1 MAWLTPSR
9 VVKGKETSCGGVQGA
24 FFMGIAWARPR
35 GGYRTASVAT
45 RLTIGVSALT
55 LLLAGAF
62 LLSLTVGPVNIPLS
76 HVAGVILAP
85 FGVDV
90 FEYTRTERL
99 VIEQLRLPRII
110 EGALVGGALGVAG
123 ATMQGLFRNPM
134 ADPGI
139 IGVSAGGAVGA
150 VAAIAFG
157 LDGLFL
163 LSLPLFAFL
172 GAMTAMALV
181 YFIALAGGR
190 FSVATLLLAGV
201 AVASFLGAV
210 VSAII
215 VLVPNDDSLREIIFW
230 LAGGLDGRTW
240 EHVRASA
247 PLILGGVGVLM
258 LFARD
263 INLLMLGDDE
273 ARSLGVRVGLTRTVL
288 ITGAALITGVAV
300 AFSGTIAF
308 VGLVIP
314 HMLRLVFGPDH
325 RELLPVSA
333 LGGAVFLVVA
343 DTIARTVI
351 QPAELRVGIITALVG
366 APFFVFLIIRNK
378 RQVEAM

>member
-1 MAWLTPSR
+1 LQRNAHLVSR
-9 VVKGKETSCGGVQGA
+9 DLGEGG
-24 FFMGIAWARPR
+24 
-35 GGYRTASVAT
+35 
-45 RLTIGVSALT
+45 
-55 LLLAGAF
+55 

-85 FGVDV
+85 FGVEV
-90 FEYTRTERL
+90 AEYTRTERL

-172 GAMTAMALV
+172 GAMTAMTLV

-273 ARSLGVRVGLTRTVL
+273 ARSLGVRVGLTRTIL

-325 RELLPVSA
+325 RVLLPVSA